1 MSLWPQRAGRNAVEP
16 GNAAAGFS
24 ASVEQLM
31 GAASLFWALAANRLF
46 FGAALKDRLLTQ
58 PAAWGFALALLVML
72 TTVHYLLLSLVCTRH
87 SVKPVLA
94 VLLVGT
100 AFATHFMQAYGVYLD
115 PSMMRNVLRTD
126 VAEARELF
134 SSALLPHLLPHLLLY
149 AVLPLALLWRVRVRP
164 RRWARAIGLRLATMG
179 LALAVLVG
187 TLMLVFQ
194 PFASMMRNHKEM
206 RYLATPANVLWS
218 MGAVAAAQAKG
229 AAKPRQ
235 PIGLD
240 ATAGPDFRAR
250 SKPLVVVLVVG
261 ETARAANW
269 GLNGYAR
276 QTTPELAAL
285 SARNG
290 QPSAG
295 TVVNFRDVTACG
307 TNTEVSLPCMFA
319 PVGRRDYDEGR
330 VRGSQSLLH
339 VAARAGVTVH
349 WRDNQSGCKGVCEG
363 LPQDEVS
370 SLKLPGLCQDGRCLD
385 EGLLAGL
392 DERLAALARP
402 AGPGSR
408 LPGTPAPTQ
417 LLVLHTLGNHGPS
430 YFRRYPPAFARFQPA
445 CTSDDLQQ
453 CSSEQIVNAYDN
465 ALLYTDHVLV
475 SLLAKLQAAS
485 ARVDSAVLYVS
496 DHGESL
502 GESNLYLHGLPYA
515 IAPDLQKRVP
525 MTLWLSPGASQS
537 LHLDTACLGRR
548 AAQPVA
554 HDHLFHTLLGLLD
567 VKTGL
572 YEPPLDLAQGCR
584 SNQAVH

>member
-1 MSLWPQRAGRNAVEP
+1 MQSLFLWRPRAAVHGADEP
-16 GNAAAGFS
+16 ESRTSGFG

-31 GAASLFWALAANRLF
+31 WAASLFWALAANRLF
-46 FGAALKDRLLTQ
+46 FGAALKDRLLTE
-58 PAAWGFALALLVML
+58 PATWTFALALLVML
-72 TTVHYLLLSLVCTRH
+72 TALHYLLLSLVCTRY

-100 AFATHFMQAYGVYLD
+100 ALATHFMQSYGVYLD

-134 SSALLPHLLPHLLLY
+134 SWTLLPHLLLY
-149 AVLPLALLWRVRVRP
+149 AVLPLMLLWRVRVRP
-164 RRWARAIGLRLATMG
+164 RRWTRAVGLRLATMG
-179 LALAVLVG
+179 AALAVLVG

-206 RYLATPANVLWS
+206 RYLATPANYMWS
-218 MGAVAAAQAKG
+218 IGAVAAAQAKG
-229 AAKPRQ
+229 AAKPRE

-240 ATAGPDFRAR
+240 AAPGPDFRAR

-290 QPSAG
+290 QPGAG
-295 TVVNFRDVTACG
+295 TLLNFTDVTACG

-319 PVGRRDYDEGR
+319 PVGRRDYDESS
-330 VRGSQSLLH
+330 VRGRESLLH
-339 VAARAGVTVH
+339 VAARAGVAVH

-402 AGPGSR
+402 AGPAHR
-408 LPGTPAPTQ
+408 APEAPAPTQ

-430 YFRRYPPAFARFQPA
+430 YFRRYPPAFARFQPT
-445 CTSDDLQQ
+445 CNFDDLQK
-453 CSSEQIVNAYDN
+453 CSREEIVNAYDN

-475 SLLAKLQAAS
+475 SLVAKLQAAS
-485 ARVDSAVLYVS
+485 ASVDSAVLYVS

-502 GESNLYLHGLPYA
+502 GESNLFLHGLPYA

-525 MTLWLSPGASQS
+525 MTLWFSPGTTAA
-537 LHLDTACLGRR
+537 LRLDTACLGRR
-548 AAQPVA
+548 TAQPFA

-567 VKTGL
+567 VKTAL
-572 YEPPLDLAQGCR
+572 YEPPFDLAQGCR
-584 SNQAVH
+584 SSEAMH